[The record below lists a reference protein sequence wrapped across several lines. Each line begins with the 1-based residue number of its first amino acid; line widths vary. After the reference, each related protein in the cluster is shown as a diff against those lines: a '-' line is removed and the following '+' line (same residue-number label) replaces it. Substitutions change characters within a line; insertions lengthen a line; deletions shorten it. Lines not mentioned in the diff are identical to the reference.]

1 MKMLLLPAL
10 ILGSASAFARDNQ
23 CITFERACAVIDNG
37 TRFENQGRY
46 TIWVQ
51 ASTPE
56 EPSSSFNR
64 YSLDSF
70 SIRSEAQERAK
81 ELRASGYCK

>member
-1 MKMLLLPAL
+1 MLLFTAL
-10 ILGSASAFARDNQ
+10 ILGSFSAFAQEKQ

-37 TRFENQGRY
+37 PRFENQGRY

-64 YSLDSF
+64 HSLDSF
-70 SIRSEAQERAK
+70 DSRKEAQERAK
-81 ELRASGYCK
+81 ELRAAGYCK